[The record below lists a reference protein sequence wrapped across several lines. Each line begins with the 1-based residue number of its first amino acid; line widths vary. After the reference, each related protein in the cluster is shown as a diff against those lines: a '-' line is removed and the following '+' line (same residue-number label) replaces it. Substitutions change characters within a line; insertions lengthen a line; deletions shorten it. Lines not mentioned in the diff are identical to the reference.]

1 MKFSNFITEND
12 FPQSH
17 SPVHDNLEPFL
28 TEISKSKTFFLD
40 LSQNNSFCSTSTSDS
55 GRSESSR
62 EDSKFVSKHQ
72 VTLERRHRNF
82 QVKKKTEVPY
92 TINNVLIYYSYAR
105 LFNLV

>member
-17 SPVHDNLEPFL
+17 SPVQDNLEPFL
-28 TEISKSKTFFLD
+28 TEVSKAKTFFLD
-40 LSQNNSFCSTSTSDS
+40 MSHNNSFCSTSTSDS

-62 EDSKFVSKHQ
+62 EETNFVSKHQ

-82 QVKKKTEVPY
+82 QVKKKTEV
-92 TINNVLIYYSYAR
+92 T
-105 LFNLV
+105 F